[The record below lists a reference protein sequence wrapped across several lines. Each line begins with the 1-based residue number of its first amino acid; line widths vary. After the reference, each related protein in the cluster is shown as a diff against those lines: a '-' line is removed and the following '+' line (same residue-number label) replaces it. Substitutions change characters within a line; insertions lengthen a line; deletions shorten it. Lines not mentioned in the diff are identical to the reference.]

1 LSHQATIP
9 AAEAGIRAEA
19 AARGTNRAS
28 PSVMPFLPFVLLFA
42 WQAVSKSASF
52 ALGWAT
58 ALFFGQVPG
67 TKGRYLSIIAL
78 ISAAWVVVLVGFALP
93 LTAGWLLERAGILS
107 NFDLAAIEVW
117 GLTAAMILT
126 PPALAALSEWAE
138 FDGSR
143 SLSGW
148 IHKVPMSYPA
158 AASLGL
164 SVLQMVVITPFLVL
178 DRVRHG
184 RRLLE
189 VPLVLQGDASA
200 RDLSKPI
207 IDALHTLRI
216 GSFERSALTGPI
228 SWPLRTAGFAARHL
242 LGRVVRGDPILLS
255 GDDLRV
261 IVYATNVGIL
271 GAEGEA
277 HRARAAIEK
286 ELAFSRAFLTWSS
299 TSQAFE
305 EELRRLY
312 RAHRREDRDNRDFT
326 HELDELQDR
335 MDAAPLQTDEW
346 NLLYRLRLQLQREAQ
361 DGRTT
366 ASSGSATDGAEERQV
381 AAARR

>member
-1 LSHQATIP
+1 
-9 AAEAGIRAEA
+9 
-19 AARGTNRAS
+19 
-28 PSVMPFLPFVLLFA
+28 MPFLPFVLLFA
-42 WQAVSKSASF
+42 WQVVSKSASF

-67 TKGRYLSIIAL
+67 NKGRYLSIIAL
-78 ISAAWVVVLVGFALP
+78 VAAAWVVVLVGFALP
-93 LTAGWLLERAGILS
+93 LSAGWLLERAGVLS
-107 NFDLAAIEVW
+107 NFDLAALEVW
-117 GLTAAMILT
+117 GLTAALALT

-143 SLSGW
+143 SFSGW
-148 IHKVPMSYPA
+148 VSKVPMSYPA

-164 SVLQMVVITPFLVL
+164 SVLQMVVIAPFLVL
-178 DRVRHG
+178 DRVRHD

-189 VPLVLQGDASA
+189 VPLVLQGDESA
-200 RDLSKPI
+200 PDLSKPI
-207 IDALHTLRI
+207 IEALGTLNVGR
-216 GSFERSALTGPI
+216 FERSALTGPI
-228 SWPLRTAGFAARHL
+228 SWPLRIAGFAARHL
-242 LGRVVRGDPILLS
+242 LGRVVRGDPILLQ

-271 GAEGEA
+271 GTEAEA

-305 EELRRLY
+305 EQLRRVY
-312 RAHRREDRDNRDFT
+312 RAYRRDGGDFS
-326 HELDELQDR
+326 HELDELQDQ

-346 NLLYRLRLQLQREAQ
+346 NLLYRLRLQLQRAAQ
-361 DGRTT
+361 DGTT
-366 ASSGSATDGAEERQV
+366 VSSNGSTSGGGEERHVV
-381 AAARR
+381 AAGRLSH

>member
-1 LSHQATIP
+1 
-9 AAEAGIRAEA
+9 
-19 AARGTNRAS
+19 
-28 PSVMPFLPFVLLFA
+28 MPFLPFVLLIA

-67 TKGRYLSIIAL
+67 NKGHYLSTIAL
-78 ISAAWVVVLVGFALP
+78 VAAAWVVVLIGFAVP

-107 NFDLAAIEVW
+107 NFDVAALQVW
-117 GLTAAMILT
+117 GLMAAVALT

-138 FDGSR
+138 FNGSR
-143 SLSGW
+143 SFSGW
-148 IHKVPMSYPA
+148 ISKVPMSYPA
-158 AASLGL
+158 AASLGF
-164 SVLQMVVITPFLVL
+164 SVLQMVVVTPFLVL
-178 DRVRHG
+178 DRVRHQ

-189 VPLVLQGDASA
+189 VPVVLEGDDSA

-207 IDALHTLRI
+207 IEALSTLHV
-216 GSFERSALTGPI
+216 GGFERSALTGPI

-242 LGRVVRGDPILLS
+242 LGRIVRGDPILLQ

-271 GAEGEA
+271 GAEAEA
-277 HRARAAIEK
+277 HRARAAIER

-305 EELRRLY
+305 EQLRRLY
-312 RAHRREDRDNRDFT
+312 RAHCQGGGDLT

-335 MDAAPLQTDEW
+335 MDEAPLQTDEW

-361 DGRTT
+361 DGRTLT
-366 ASSGSATDGAEERQV
+366 SPLDSSAAEGDGHHPREQGQAHEQDEQPRTPMRPALGDGLV
-381 AAARR
+381 RPPPA

>member
-1 LSHQATIP
+1 
-9 AAEAGIRAEA
+9 
-19 AARGTNRAS
+19 
-28 PSVMPFLPFVLLFA
+28 MPFLPFVLLIA

-78 ISAAWVVVLVGFALP
+78 VAAAWVVVLIGFALP

-107 NFDLAAIEVW
+107 NFDLAALQVW
-117 GLTAAMILT
+117 ALTAAVILT

-143 SLSGW
+143 SLAAW

-164 SVLQMVVITPFLVL
+164 SVLQMVVIAPFLVL
-178 DRVRHG
+178 DRVRHD
-184 RRLLE
+184 RRLLD
-189 VPLVLQGDASA
+189 VPLVLQGDESA

-207 IDALHTLRI
+207 IEALGTLQI

-228 SWPLRTAGFAARHL
+228 SWPLRIAGFAARHL
-242 LGRVVRGDPILLS
+242 LGRVVRGDPILLQ
-255 GDDLRV
+255 GHDLRV
-261 IVYATNVGIL
+261 IVYATNVGIM
-271 GAEGEA
+271 GAEAEA

-286 ELAFSRAFLTWSS
+286 ELAFSRAFLTWSP

-366 ASSGSATDGAEERQV
+366 ASSGPATDGAEERQV